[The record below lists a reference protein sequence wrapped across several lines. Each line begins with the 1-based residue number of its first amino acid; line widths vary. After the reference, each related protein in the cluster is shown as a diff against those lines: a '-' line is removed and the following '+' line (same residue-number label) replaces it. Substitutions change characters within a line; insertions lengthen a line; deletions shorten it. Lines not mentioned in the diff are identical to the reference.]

1 MACVFMPDVNCARY
15 SWLIL
20 SIAVMAVAVTTGKII
35 AESNVPYSTSYMFA
49 LI

>member
-20 SIAVMAVAVTTGKII
+20 SIAVMAVTVTTSKII
-35 AESNVPYSTSYMFA
+35 VNQMCPTEPLTCSF
-49 LI
+49 